1 MRVTNNNGPQV
12 AQSKKLFY
20 SIYMP
25 LSEHERRLLAQMEE
39 ALAADDPRL
48 VSAMSGTSGVSR
60 NRLGIGVALVI
71 AGLAILFGGLI
82 AQITVIGLGGF
93 LTALTGSIL
102 IFRAVTAPGAL
113 VSATQKGSGK
123 DSRARNPRKK
133 LGDRLQD
140 RWDQRNFE

>member
-1 MRVTNNNGPQV
+1 
-12 AQSKKLFY
+12 
-20 SIYMP
+20 MP

-71 AGLAILFGGLI
+71 AGLAILIGGLI

-113 VSATQKGSGK
+113 VSAAQSSPLRTYHRQCYRRPRLGSCG
-123 DSRARNPRKK
+123 RAISAK
-133 LGDRLQD
+133 
-140 RWDQRNFE
+140 

>member
-1 MRVTNNNGPQV
+1 
-12 AQSKKLFY
+12 
-20 SIYMP
+20 MP

-48 VSAMSGTSGVSR
+48 VSAMSGSSGVSR
-60 NRLGIGVALVI
+60 NRLGLGVALVI

-82 AQITVIGLGGF
+82 AQITIIGLGGF
-93 LTALTGSIL
+93 LIALTGSVL
-102 IFRAVTAPGAL
+102 IYRAVTTPGAL
-113 VSATQKGSGK
+113 VPASSQGSEK
-123 DSRARNPRKK
+123 APRARKK

>member
-1 MRVTNNNGPQV
+1 
-12 AQSKKLFY
+12 
-20 SIYMP
+20 MP

-60 NRLGIGVALVI
+60 NRLGLGVALLI
-71 AGLAILFGGLI
+71 AGLATLFGGLI
-82 AQITVIGLGGF
+82 AQITIVGLGGF
-93 LTALTGSIL
+93 LIALTGSVL
-102 IFRAVTAPGAL
+102 IYRAVTTPGAL
-113 VSATQKGSGK
+113 VPASSQGSEK
-123 DSRARNPRKK
+123 APRARKK

>member
-1 MRVTNNNGPQV
+1 
-12 AQSKKLFY
+12 
-20 SIYMP
+20 MP

-60 NRLGIGVALVI
+60 NRLGLGVALLL
-71 AGLAILFGGLI
+71 AGLATLFGGLI
-82 AQITVIGLGGF
+82 AQVTIVGLGGF
-93 LTALTGSIL
+93 LIALTGSVL
-102 IFRAVTAPGAL
+102 IYRAVTTPGAL
-113 VSATQKGSGK
+113 VPASSQGSEK
-123 DSRARNPRKK
+123 APRARKK

>member
-1 MRVTNNNGPQV
+1 
-12 AQSKKLFY
+12 
-20 SIYMP
+20 MP

-60 NRLGIGVALVI
+60 NRLGLGVALLI
-71 AGLAILFGGLI
+71 AGLATIFGGLI
-82 AQITVIGLGGF
+82 AQITIVGLGGF
-93 LTALTGSIL
+93 LIALTGSVL
-102 IFRAVTAPGAL
+102 IYRAVTTPRAL
-113 VSATQKGSGK
+113 VPASSQGSEK
-123 DSRARNPRKK
+123 APRARKK

>member
-1 MRVTNNNGPQV
+1 
-12 AQSKKLFY
+12 
-20 SIYMP
+20 
-25 LSEHERRLLAQMEE
+25 MEE

-48 VSAMSGTSGVSR
+48 VSAMSGSSGISR
-60 NRLGIGVALVI
+60 NRLGLGVALVI

-113 VSATQKGSGK
+113 VSAAPKGSGK
-123 DSRARNPRKK
+123 GPGARSPRKK
-133 LGDRLQD
+133 LGDRLQE

>member
-1 MRVTNNNGPQV
+1 
-12 AQSKKLFY
+12 
-20 SIYMP
+20 MP

-60 NRLGIGVALVI
+60 NRLGLGVALLI
-71 AGLAILFGGLI
+71 AGLATLFGGLI
-82 AQITVIGLGGF
+82 AQITIVGLGGF
-93 LTALTGSIL
+93 LIALTGSIL
-102 IFRAVTAPGAL
+102 MYRAITSPSAL
-113 VSATQKGSGK
+113 VPASSQGSEK
-123 DSRARNPRKK
+123 APRARKK

>member
-1 MRVTNNNGPQV
+1 
-12 AQSKKLFY
+12 
-20 SIYMP
+20 MP
-25 LSEHERRLLAQMEE
+25 LSEHERRLLAEMEE
-39 ALAADDPRL
+39 ALAVDDPRL

-60 NRLGIGVALVI
+60 NRLGVGVALVI

-82 AQITVIGLGGF
+82 AQVTVIGLGGF

-113 VSATQKGSGK
+113 VSAPQGSEK
-123 DSRARNPRKK
+123 ASRARSPRKK

>member
-1 MRVTNNNGPQV
+1 
-12 AQSKKLFY
+12 
-20 SIYMP
+20 MP

-60 NRLGIGVALVI
+60 NRLGLGVALLL
-71 AGLAILFGGLI
+71 AGLATLFGGLI
-82 AQITVIGLGGF
+82 AQITIVGLGGF
-93 LTALTGSIL
+93 LIALTGSVL
-102 IFRAVTAPGAL
+102 IYRAVTTPSAL
-113 VSATQKGSGK
+113 VPASSQGSEK
-123 DSRARNPRKK
+123 APRARKK